1 MSPRELVDVSI
12 VAFSSLV
19 REGICR
25 ILSESEFQN
34 YHIHDTVEE
43 AVSSALSERIAIS
56 LVDIRTSDDSFP
68 DLSLLKAHSPS
79 ARIVLMVES
88 FHLKQMVAAFKAG
101 ADAYLLKEIG
111 SEPLIDSLRLV
122 MRGEKVIPSA
132 LLQHLPDTQ
141 MLSESRTE
149 VQLQLGELLSEREID
164 TLRCLVMGYPNK
176 IIAYRLDI
184 SEATVK
190 VHVKAI
196 LRKLTVQNR
205 TQAAIWAVNQGL
217 VNHSG
222 DFREYTEAV
231 KAQDSSPAAQ
241 VSNFRSASSLAFA
254 SPY

>member
-12 VAFSSLV
+12 VAFSPLV
-19 REGICR
+19 KEGICR
-25 ILSESEFQN
+25 ILTESEFNN

-43 AVSSALSERIAIS
+43 ASSCSVLDRIAIF
-56 LVDIRTSDDSFP
+56 LVDIKSSDDSFP
-68 DLSLLKAHSPS
+68 DLSLLKASSPS

-88 FHLKQMVAAFKAG
+88 FDLKQMVAAFKAG
-101 ADAYLLKEIG
+101 VDGYLLKEIG
-111 SEPLIDSLRLV
+111 SHPLLDSLRLV
-122 MRGEKVIPSA
+122 VRGEKVIPSA

-141 MLSESRTE
+141 MIAENRTE
-149 VQLQLGELLSEREID
+149 VQVHLGELLSEREID

-176 IIAYRLDI
+176 IIAYRLKI

-217 VNHSG
+217 VTQSG

-231 KAQDSSPAAQ
+231 EAQDNAFTARLNSWQSGPSHA
-241 VSNFRSASSLAFA
+241 LANA
-254 SPY
+254 Y